1 MQAWL
6 LERFP
11 TPYSLVVRQRIAV
24 VVTSWVS
31 LHLSARASEAGSPS
45 LLTIT
50 GHQFLSSFLLGSG
63 GLFLKDKEI
72 ASTQTLCEEYRE
84 VESEVRSKAA
94 KPLGPI
100 RQRHATHFPAFLA
113 KQQHM

>member
-6 LERFP
+6 FERFP

-24 VVTSWVS
+24 VVTFWVS

-50 GHQFLSSFLLGSG
+50 GHQFRSNFLLGSG
-63 GLFLKDKEI
+63 GLF
-72 ASTQTLCEEYRE
+72 
-84 VESEVRSKAA
+84 
-94 KPLGPI
+94 
-100 RQRHATHFPAFLA
+100 
-113 KQQHM
+113 